1 VAVFGI
7 LFAAADVRELLYQLD
22 ESRTA
27 VATIAGFL
35 IGVHLL
41 IARAP
46 SPPQAPPVTVTAVGA
61 DELTI

>member
-41 IARAP
+41 IAAC
-46 SPPQAPPVTVTAVGA
+46 AVAALMQGEESV
-61 DELTI
+61 DRSIPEVG